1 MRNNNRGSVFY
12 VVVSLI
18 TITFILGISF
28 LFHLSDEFHSVTF
41 SQAAEI
47 CLNLAES
54 CEKEAHFLTMFHMN
68 LHGLPENKQTGIY
81 KHIRSPIIG
90 EKREAPPFALEAP
103 ETQQQAAYFGAEII
117 SIMGFY
123 WKRDFFARNLMN
135 TPIDLMTLDPKET
148 FGTFSIE
155 VVIKYK
161 QFLYNLRVDREMK
174 VAKTTPPRADFTLW
188 VKDASVDTFNPWK
201 SYGGWTPAHLMVLNG
216 TRLPVDRDFNGSIFL
231 GGGRALTTSEIES
244 PDRIQYF
251 SEPNDHIQAA
261 NKFQQNPIIINIT
274 MGGDSSRWGLL
285 NNDGVKST
293 FYKKHGIR
301 STKQFYTAGIP
312 HNDFSPHH
320 ILKPQTIF
328 TVEVQGLKKTVH
340 SHYIGHDQAVVAQ
353 NPFKIP
359 KIGVQFKDYLPGL
372 SYFVS
377 LYNDSLAKTG
387 KFFNQ
392 QWIDITMSGIDLI
405 ACDFWREWQKKSSSG
420 KPQEP
425 APQYPRAI
433 YGQVYKSSI
442 KLNAMLLD
450 FNRNAGLPPGVP
462 FTNANIWGI
471 LPWVPQGYPLGSE
484 PMSAFFEDS
493 SKHSAYANEPYP
505 GTFTKTPKVVN
516 TFGAWGLNLTQKYNS
531 AIDFKSQQ
539 LGYHDFKS
547 NIEIRPYNTPKPG
560 INQIETIY
568 VNPITTVQEDV
579 GNWSDDDYF
588 PPEFSY
594 DKISYSYPSFDDFK
608 NSVGYLNEKGQ
619 FFTLAE
625 QLAGLAGKDASGLK
639 LIKNPIIDFTGNR
652 QKIYRV
658 LSIDGDIYLPSNL
671 RYYGRGWLCF
681 MFCDSV
687 SNLNVD
693 GISKFRIKGF
703 CETPTQRSDP
713 TLVNHPLNPDN
724 MSCTLAVLGV
734 GKTPSIHLTN
744 KLVEASLFA
753 PLSTIELDM
762 IGTKD
767 GEVYG
772 LKNGWVDSIGCP
784 MFDIDVLGNVVVG
797 ELHLDWYPRDHLN
810 PHVKATG
817 KNVRQ
822 GLRGKTVK
830 LDTGHYCVGGG
841 VIRWDPSFKIEVDK
855 VGGMHDKYYGVSLGK
870 KISFWKL
877 TTQIN

>member
-1 MRNNNRGSVFY
+1 MIRNNRGSVFY

-28 LFHLSDEFHSVTF
+28 LFHLSNEFHAITF
-41 SQAAEI
+41 SQAAEV

-54 CEKEAHFLTMFHMN
+54 CEKEAYFLTRFHMN
-68 LHGLPENKQTGIY
+68 LHGLPPDKQTGIY

-90 EKREAPPFALEAP
+90 EKRESPPFALEAP
-103 ETQQQAAYFGAEII
+103 ETQQQAAYFGAEIV

-123 WKRDFFARNLMN
+123 WKRDFFARNIIN
-135 TPIDLMTLDPKET
+135 APIDLMTLDPKET

-155 VVIKYK
+155 VIIRYK

-188 VKDASVDTFNPWK
+188 VKDASVDTLNPWK
-201 SYGGWTPAHLMVLNG
+201 SFGGWTPAHLMVLNG

-231 GGGRALTTSEIES
+231 GGGRALTSGEIAF
-244 PDRIQYF
+244 PDRIQYY
-251 SEPNDHIQAA
+251 SEPNDHLQTG
-261 NKFQQNPIIINIT
+261 NRFQQNPIIINIT

-285 NNDGVKST
+285 NNDGVKTT

-301 STKQFYTAGIP
+301 STKEFYTAGIP

-328 TVEVQGLKKTVH
+328 TVEVMGLKKTVY
-340 SHYIGHDQAVVAQ
+340 SHFIGHDQAVVAQ
-353 NPFKIP
+353 NPFVIP

-377 LYNDSLAKTG
+377 LYNESLAKTG

-405 ACDFWREWQKKSSSG
+405 ACDFWRDWQKSSG
-420 KPQEP
+420 GQPQEP
-425 APQYPRAI
+425 TPQYPRAI

-450 FNRNAGLPPGVP
+450 FNRTVGLPPGAP
-462 FTNANIWGI
+462 SPSNIWGI
-471 LPWVPQGYPLGSE
+471 LPWVPKNYQLASE

-493 SKHSAYANEPYP
+493 NKHSAFANEPYP
-505 GTFTKTPKVVN
+505 GTFTKTPLIAN
-516 TFGAWGLNLTQKYNS
+516 TFGAWGLDLTKTYN
-531 AIDFKSQQ
+531 ATVDLQPKQMT
-539 LGYHDFKS
+539 YHTFKS
-547 NIEIRPYNTPKPG
+547 NLEIRAYNTPKAG
-560 INQIETIY
+560 QNQIETIY
-568 VNPITTVQEDV
+568 VNPITTIQEDV
-579 GNWSDDDYF
+579 GNWSADDYF

-594 DKISYSYPSFDDFK
+594 DKIAYSYPSFDDFK
-608 NSVGYLNEKGQ
+608 NSVGYLNEKGH

-625 QLAGLAGKDASGLK
+625 QLDGLAGKDANNLDLAK
-639 LIKNPIIDFTGNR
+639 HPIIDFTGNR
-652 QKIYRV
+652 QKLYRV
-658 LSIDGDIYLPSNL
+658 LVVDGDIYLPSNI

-681 MFCDSV
+681 MFCDGV
-687 SNLNVD
+687 SSLKVD
-693 GISKFRIKGF
+693 GIAKFRIKGF
-703 CETPTQRSDP
+703 CETQAERTDP
-713 TLVNHPLNPDN
+713 TLINNPLNPDN

-734 GKTPSIHLTN
+734 GKYPSIHLTN

-753 PLSTIELDM
+753 PKSTIELDM
-762 IGTKD
+762 DGTKS
-767 GEVYG
+767 
-772 LKNGWVDSIGCP
+772 GWVDSIGCP
-784 MFDIDVLGNVVVG
+784 MYDIDVLGNVVVG
-797 ELHLDWYPRDHLN
+797 ELHLDWYPRNHLD
-810 PHVKATG
+810 PHSKATG

-822 GLRGKTVK
+822 GLRGKTVYLTK
-830 LDTGHYCVGGG
+830 TARYCTGGG

-855 VGGMHDKYYGVSLGK
+855 VGGRHDKYYGVSLGK